1 MDNDSDDDLLLLLHL
16 RRRRK
21 KAKSKHRRRM
31 WVRPI
36 FQQRRHQGDFHQLLQ
51 ELRRNDPESHFRF
64 LRMSKETF
72 DCLVEKLTTSLTTRF
87 YRSGTG
93 AEISPAESF
102 RVGHLTVCSI
112 IRDSSLYSG
121 KCCNLTMLKHHQM
134 KKSGKE

>member
-93 AEISPAESF
+93 AEISPAERSAVMCL
-102 RVGHLTVCSI
+102 RGYTTNTNMKEA
-112 IRDSSLYSG
+112 SS
-121 KCCNLTMLKHHQM
+121 NLWPLAA
-134 KKSGKE
+134 